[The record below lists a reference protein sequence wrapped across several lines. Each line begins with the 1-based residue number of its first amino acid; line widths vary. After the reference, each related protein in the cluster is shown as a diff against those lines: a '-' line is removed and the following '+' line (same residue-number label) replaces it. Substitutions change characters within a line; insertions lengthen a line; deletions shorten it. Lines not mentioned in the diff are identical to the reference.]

1 MKPDIPEDLIYM
13 AAELESFK
21 ENFSDDASNLFQ
33 MHETYRKDVRP
44 EKIGNT
50 AKYWIMYIDIMR
62 LHHQIHTVVQK
73 MILR

>member
-1 MKPDIPEDLIYM
+1 M
-13 AAELESFK
+13 AAEPESFK

-33 MHETYRKDVRP
+33 MYKTYRKDVRQ

-62 LHHQIHTVVQK
+62 LHHQIHTAVQK
-73 MILR
+73 MTFR